1 MNHRFSSHAA
11 LIELTAALLFL
22 MLASV
27 SILKLFTAADQ
38 WSGQAEALMQGAALA
53 QDCAEV
59 IAGSADPAAALAQM
73 GYQAQ
78 ESGAY
83 ALETGEMTVLA
94 SLETEPTEVGLLV
107 SGMVTVDWR
116 GETVVQLP
124 VSRYYNKEVI
134 HP

>member
-27 SILKLFTAADQ
+27 SILKLFTTADQ
-38 WSGQAEALMQGAALA
+38 WSGRAEALMQGTALA

-59 IAGSADPAAALAQM
+59 IAGSADPAAALEQM
-73 GYQAQ
+73 GYRAQ
-78 ESGAY
+78 KSGAY
-83 ALETGEMTVLA
+83 ALETGEMTVLV
-94 SLETEPTEVGLLV
+94 SLETEPTEVGHLM
-107 SGMVTVDWR
+107 SGTVTVDWR
-116 GETVVQLP
+116 GETVAQLL